1 MAPTPDQDVA
11 IGFVMALFYGL
22 YLATFFHCLR
32 WHLFTDEGWTLR
44 DRKAIQWSMFTAT
57 CILFVLCTI
66 NRALELRKSMMQAA
80 DSNRVGSKGVDGE
93 TIKDKS
99 LPIIQML
106 LCTDAN
112 LTSQLAD
119 SVLMYRLWR
128 IYNKSTAIIAFPMFL
143 WIGGFALTGLQA
155 YVQIVQLSGLKLWL
169 PVNMSIGPGII
180 LIPFW
185 ASTIVLN
192 VYATSMIIRR
202 LYQFSRD
209 TFSSE
214 STHSI
219 KFVASLII
227 ESGALYLVAGI
238 AHFVAWWTPND
249 FAIAVIS
256 NINIPV
262 IGIAFNLII
271 IRLAQHRAEEDRK
284 TSDAPVSEI
293 QFQYPDIKSHNIQ
306 EHPLDNTI
314 VQFNTAC
321 HSDASASTSHSSF
334 TEKMACR
341 RNNGA

>member
-1 MAPTPDQDVA
+1 MAPTPEQDVA

-32 WHLFTDEGWTLR
+32 WHLFTNEGWILR
-44 DRKAIQWSMFTAT
+44 DRKSIQWPIFAAT
-57 CILFVLCTI
+57 CTLFALCTT
-66 NRALELRKSMMQAA
+66 NRALELKKSMMQAA
-80 DSNRVGSKGVDGE
+80 DSSRGG
-93 TIKDKS
+93 TTKDKS

-128 IYNKSTAIIAFPMFL
+128 IYNKSTVIIAFPMLL

-155 YVQIVQLSGLKLWL
+155 YVQIVQLSNLKIWL
-169 PVNMSIGPGII
+169 PANMSIGPGII

-192 VYATSMIIRR
+192 LYATSMITRR
-202 LYQFSRD
+202 LYQLSRD
-209 TFSSE
+209 VFSSE
-214 STHSI
+214 STRSI
-219 KFVASLII
+219 KFVASLVI

-262 IGIAFNLII
+262 IGIAFNLMI
-271 IRLAQHRAEEDRK
+271 IRLAQHRADEDRK
-284 TSDAPVSEI
+284 TSGAPVSDLE
-293 QFQYPDIKSHNIQ
+293 FQHTDIKSHDMQ
-306 EHPLDNTI
+306 ERPLGNTI
-314 VQFNTAC
+314 V
-321 HSDASASTSHSSF
+321 HLDDRSRVRDANASSLHSSI
-334 TEKMACR
+334 TEETMYR
-341 RNNGA
+341 RNHVA

>member
-44 DRKAIQWSMFTAT
+44 DRKSIHWTMFGAT
-57 CILFVLCTI
+57 CTLFALCTI
-66 NRALELRKSMMQAA
+66 NRALELKKSMMQAA
-80 DSNRVGSKGVDGE
+80 DSSRGVGE
-93 TIKDKS
+93 NMKDTS

-128 IYNKSTAIIAFPMFL
+128 IYNKSTAIIAFPLFL

-202 LYQFSRD
+202 LCHLSRD
-209 TFSSE
+209 TFSDE
-214 STHSI
+214 STRVI

-284 TSDAPVSEI
+284 TSGALVSEI
-293 QFQYPDIKSHNIQ
+293 QFQHVDLKSRNMQ
-306 EHPLDNTI
+306 GHPLDNTI
-314 VQFNTAC
+314 VQLNSGSS
-321 HSDASASTSHSSF
+321 SDASGSASTSGSSF
-334 TEKMACR
+334 TEEMAYR
-341 RNNGA
+341 RNNIA